1 MHNQLITMQVGS
13 NMIKSEQGSKV
24 THVKTPIPV
33 KVISG
38 YTLIPLRAFA
48 ELTGAKVDYNA
59 GDKRITV
66 RG

>member
-1 MHNQLITMQVGS
+1 MLLNQ
-13 NMIKSEQGSKV
+13 SKV
-24 THVKTPIPV
+24 AKLRYAKTPVPV
-33 KVISG
+33 KVVSG

-59 GDKRITV
+59 VNKRITV

>member
-1 MHNQLITMQVGS
+1 M
-13 NMIKSEQGSKV
+13 
-24 THVKTPIPV
+24 HVKTPIPV
-33 KVISG
+33 KIVSG

-59 GDKRITV
+59 EDKRITV